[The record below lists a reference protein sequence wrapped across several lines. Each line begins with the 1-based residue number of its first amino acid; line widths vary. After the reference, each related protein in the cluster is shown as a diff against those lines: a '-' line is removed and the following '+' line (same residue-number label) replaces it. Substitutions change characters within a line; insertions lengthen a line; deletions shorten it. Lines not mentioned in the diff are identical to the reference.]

1 MNPRVPLALA
11 ALVVAGLLCA
21 RVAAQQENA
30 APARDAPAA
39 IAAVGTASI
48 SGTVMSDEAEP
59 RPVSRAVVE
68 ATNAGSFFRRQAITS
83 PTGTF
88 EIPELP
94 AGRYRLS
101 ITRPGYVRLY
111 YGARPGQREG
121 LVMSLVDGERLR
133 NVAARLS
140 PAAVVTGRV
149 TNETGH
155 PLQGAPIFVM
165 ERRVINGTVAYQAT
179 TSPRY
184 SDDRGIYR
192 LYGLHAGSY
201 LVVAG
206 SAPTGL
212 LGALLP
218 LTPAQAQWAAGA
230 RTVAPPG
237 PAGTKTFAPVFYPG
251 TTDQSAATVVTVR
264 AGEERSGIDFPLSLV
279 TTSKVTGT
287 IRRADGTAA
296 ANVQLFALTTG
307 AELNLGDYGLFLST
321 PRATVDADG
330 AFTFNTLT
338 PGPYTLAARAASR
351 PAAAS
356 AGSAGSVSD
365 LWASTDLLVSGA
377 DIQDVSLVLR
387 PGITISGRVTFEGT
401 TAAPG
406 PAELPKGSMRLSA
419 PPTRGPVIRP
429 PAGNIRAD
437 GTFSIEGVAPGRYTL
452 SGYVPGETGD
462 RPTWALKSVHAGGRD
477 LLDAPMDVQPDT
489 DIKDAVVTFTNRVSG
504 VSGSLVDQAGQPVPE
519 FWILVFSTS
528 TSHWWPGS
536 RRVHDP
542 VRPSADGRY
551 QVIGLPP
558 GEYYLAAIRD
568 FEEHEHA
575 TPEFLQQVVP
585 GAIRI
590 MIGEGERKTQDVRLG
605 I

>member
-1 MNPRVPLALA
+1 MKLARA
-11 ALVVAGLLCA
+11 ALVLAALLCA
-21 RVAAQQENA
+21 RLAAQQENA

-48 SGTVMSDEAEP
+48 SGTVMSDEAQP

-68 ATNAGSFFRRQAITS
+68 VTNAGSFFRRQAVSS

-101 ITRPGYVRLY
+101 ITKPGYVRLY
-111 YGARPGQREG
+111 YGARPGQSDG
-121 LVMSLVDGERLR
+121 LVIALSEGERQQ
-133 NVAARLS
+133 NITARLS

-149 TNETGH
+149 TDESGR

-165 ERRVINGTVAYQAT
+165 ARRLINGAVVYHSTAP
-179 TSPRY
+179 PRY

-201 LVVAG
+201 LVVAA
-206 SAPTGL
+206 SAPAGL

-218 LTPAQAQWAAGA
+218 MTPAQAQWAAGA

-264 AGEERSGIDFPLSLV
+264 PGEERSGIDFPLSLV

-287 IRRADGTAA
+287 LRRADGTAA

-307 AELNLGDYGLFLST
+307 VELNLGNYGLFLST
-321 PRATVDADG
+321 PRATVGEDG

-338 PGPYTLAARAASR
+338 PGPYTLAARATSP
-351 PAAAS
+351 PAVAS
-356 AGSAGSVSD
+356 AGNAGSVPD
-365 LWASTDLLVSGA
+365 LWASADLLVSGA
-377 DIQDVSLVLR
+377 DIQNVSLVLQS
-387 PGITISGRVTFEGT
+387 GITISGRVTFEGT

-462 RPTWALKSVHAGGRD
+462 RRTWALKSVRAGGRD
-477 LLDAPMDVQPDT
+477 LLDAPMDVHPDT
-489 DIKDAVVTFTNRVSG
+489 DITDAVVTFTDRVSE
-504 VSGSLVDQAGQPVPE
+504 VSGLLVDQAGQPVPE

-528 TSHWWPGS
+528 VSHWWPGS
-536 RRVHDP
+536 HRVHAP
-542 VRPSADGRY
+542 VRPSNDGRY
-551 QVIGLPP
+551 QIIGLPP
-558 GEYYLAAIRD
+558 GEYYLAAIGD

-575 TPEFLQQVVP
+575 TPEFLQQVMP

-590 MIGEGERKTQDVRLG
+590 MIGEGEKTMQDVRLG